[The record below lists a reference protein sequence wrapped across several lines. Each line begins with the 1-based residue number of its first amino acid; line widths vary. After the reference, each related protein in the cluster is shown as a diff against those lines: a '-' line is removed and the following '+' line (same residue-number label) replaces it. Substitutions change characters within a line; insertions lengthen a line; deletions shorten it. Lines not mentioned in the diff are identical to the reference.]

1 MKYAEIYTSST
12 LEINML
18 FITQNEKVTY
28 PQSLLVIIRINSI
41 MLLHAN

>member
-1 MKYAEIYTSST
+1 MKYAEIYTSSP

-28 PQSLLVIIRINSI
+28 PQSPLVIIRINSI
-41 MLLHAN
+41 ILLHAN

>member
-12 LEINML
+12 LKINVV

-28 PQSLLVIIRINSI
+28 PPIYLSLLE
-41 MLLHAN
+41 